1 MRRVVPH
8 RRWVSRKLSV
18 YALTRKRRHHR
29 LQQVCRRMFV
39 AVRLCA
45 RNPQAW
51 AATDKL
57 AAAATKE
64 AVVEVAVASS

>member
-1 MRRVVPH
+1 
-8 RRWVSRKLSV
+8 
-18 YALTRKRRHHR
+18 
-29 LQQVCRRMFV
+29 MFV

-64 AVVEVAVASS
+64 AVAEVAVASS